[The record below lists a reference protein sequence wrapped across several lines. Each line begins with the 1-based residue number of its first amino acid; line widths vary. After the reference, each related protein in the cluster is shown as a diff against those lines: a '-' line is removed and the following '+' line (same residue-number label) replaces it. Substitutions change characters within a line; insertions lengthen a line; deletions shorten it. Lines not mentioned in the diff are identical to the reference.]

1 MQHRPKFNGVYIA
14 VLLALALLAFN
25 LWTTFSTASSGVSMP
40 YSKVV
45 DYFEANQVVGFE
57 MDLNTGNLRLA
68 LKEGEVPLPEGVKEQ
83 QLARARGAR
92 SRAELEALVREL

>member
-57 MDLNTGNLRLA
+57 MDLNTGRPSTA
-68 LKEGEVPLPEGVKEQ
+68 P
-83 QLARARGAR
+83 RACSAP
-92 SRAELEALVREL
+92 